1 MNIKRNII
9 FALESRKNNGVPIV
23 ENVPIRMRVIYD
35 GKRIEFTTGHRID
48 VSKWDVEKQRVKNG
62 CTNKLKISASD
73 INSDLKHCEMEMQ
86 TVFKEFEIQN
96 VKPTIEQIKKAY
108 NLRIKSKIE
117 NNIENEK
124 INFWN
129 VFDKFIDE
137 NRKLNNWANSTF
149 KKFGTVRN
157 HIKEFSNNI
166 DFECFNKVGLN
177 EYLTFLREEKQLRNS
192 TIIKQL
198 KLLKWFLRWAYENG
212 FYGNNDFSSFK
223 PQLKETE
230 KKVIFLNEDE
240 LKQLRSCVIPEN
252 KQYLERVRDV
262 FIFCCYTGLRFSDVY
277 NLKKEDVKPTH
288 IEVTTVKT
296 SDNLIIELNDT
307 SKQIL
312 NKYKNVNF
320 KGNKALPVI
329 SNQNMNDYLKELC
342 QLAGIDESIKI
353 TYYIGN
359 NRIDKTFPKYA
370 LIGTHT
376 GRKTFICNALSKG
389 IPVNVVM
396 KWTGHKDYK
405 SMKPYIDI
413 SNKAKAKYMR
423 YFDS

>member
-73 INSDLKHCEMEMQ
+73 INSDLKHYEMEMQ

-177 EYLTFLREEKQLRNS
+177 EYLTFLREEKQLRC
-192 TIIKQL
+192 
-198 KLLKWFLRWAYENG
+198 
-212 FYGNNDFSSFK
+212 
-223 PQLKETE
+223 
-230 KKVIFLNEDE
+230 IF
-240 LKQLRSCVIPEN
+240 R
-252 KQYLERVRDV
+252 R
-262 FIFCCYTGLRFSDVY
+262 
-277 NLKKEDVKPTH
+277 
-288 IEVTTVKT
+288 
-296 SDNLIIELNDT
+296 
-307 SKQIL
+307 
-312 NKYKNVNF
+312 
-320 KGNKALPVI
+320 
-329 SNQNMNDYLKELC
+329 
-342 QLAGIDESIKI
+342 
-353 TYYIGN
+353 
-359 NRIDKTFPKYA
+359 
-370 LIGTHT
+370 
-376 GRKTFICNALSKG
+376 
-389 IPVNVVM
+389 IPVQ
-396 KWTGHKDYK
+396 HF
-405 SMKPYIDI
+405 
-413 SNKAKAKYMR
+413 R
-423 YFDS
+423 

>member
-73 INSDLKHCEMEMQ
+73 INSDLKHYEMEMQ

-277 NLKKEDVKPTH
+277 NLKKEDVKPTY

-376 GRKTFICNALSKG
+376 GRKTFICNALSKE